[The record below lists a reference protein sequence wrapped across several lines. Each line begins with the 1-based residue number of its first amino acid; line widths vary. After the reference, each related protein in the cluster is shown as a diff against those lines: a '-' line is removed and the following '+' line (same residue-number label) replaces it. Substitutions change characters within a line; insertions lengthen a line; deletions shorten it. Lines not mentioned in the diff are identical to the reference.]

1 MVQREVVDTFVAVQ
15 MHLEDMATTVFPEQ
29 VEDER

>member
-15 MHLEDMATTVFPEQ
+15 MHLDDMATTVFPEQ
-29 VEDER
+29 VVDER